1 MLQKINKILFCC
13 IIVLSVQLGLA
24 QQTES
29 FTVNGLKVIFK
40 QNTSTDIIAA
50 QMYFKGGVALLEPE
64 KAGLES
70 LTLQVAIDAS
80 KNYPE
85 DVLSSKLAS
94 MNSQLSASSGL
105 DYSSINLLC
114 VKQFFDDSWKIF
126 SDVIVNPSFT
136 NEDFQIEKGQQ
147 INGVKQSQD
156 NPDRYLN
163 HLVADAFYNNH
174 PYRIEVYGNEAT
186 LNSFSLEQ
194 IKEYYKNRLQTS
206 GMLLVIVG
214 NISKEELEKRI
225 KESFGDIPVGDFVQP
240 QLPAVEHSETSLK
253 LVDRNL
259 PTVYIEGVFPA
270 PKFAS
275 DDYYPM
281 AVATSILHDRLF
293 EEVRTKRSLS
303 YAPAAWTNGSFSN
316 SGAIYVTTVYPD
328 STINVMLNEL
338 NKIKDEPIPAQELA
352 NKVNTFVT
360 RYYMRNET
368 FSQQASLL
376 ARYELSGAGY
386 KDTDKYL
393 SFVKKVS
400 SEDIQKVTKEYIK
413 NLQYVL
419 IGNPSSLEVK
429 SFIY

>member
-13 IIVLSVQLGLA
+13 IIVLSVQSGFA

-29 FTVNGLKVIFK
+29 FTINGLKVIFK

-80 KNYPE
+80 KNYPK

-94 MNSQLSASSGL
+94 MNSQLSTSSGL

-114 VKQFFDDSWKIF
+114 VKQYFDDSWKIF

-136 NEDFQIEKGQQ
+136 NEDFQLEKGQQ
-147 INGVKQSQD
+147 INGVKQGQD
-156 NPDRYLN
+156 NPDSYLN

-174 PYRIEVYGNEAT
+174 PYRVEVYGNEAT
-186 LNSFSLEQ
+186 LNSFSQEQ
-194 IKEYYKNRLQTS
+194 IQEYYKNRLRVS
-206 GMLLVIVG
+206 GMLLVVVG
-214 NISKEELEKRI
+214 NISKAEIENRV
-225 KESFGDIPVGDFVQP
+225 KESFGNIQTGNFIQP
-240 QLPAVEHSETSLK
+240 QLPPVEHSETTLK
-253 LVDRNL
+253 LVDREL

-270 PKFAS
+270 PAFATT
-275 DDYYPM
+275 DYYTM
-281 AVATSILHDRLF
+281 AVATSILQDRLF

-338 NKIKDEPIPAQELA
+338 NKIKEDPISVQELA

-386 KDTDKYL
+386 KEADNYL
-393 SFVKKVS
+393 DFVKKVS
-400 SEDIQKVTKEYIK
+400 PEDIQKVCKGYIK

-419 IGNPSSLEVK
+419 IGNPSSLEIK
-429 SFIY
+429 NFIY

>member
-1 MLQKINKILFCC
+1 MLQKINKILFSC
-13 IIVLSVQLGLA
+13 IIILTIQSGFA

-50 QMYFKGGVALLEPE
+50 QMYFKGGVALLEPNT
-64 KAGLES
+64 AGLEA
-70 LTLQVAIDAS
+70 LTLGVATDAS
-80 KNYPE
+80 KNYPR
-85 DVLSSKLAS
+85 DILSSTLES

-114 VKQFFDDSWKIF
+114 VKQYFDDSWKIF
-126 SDVIVNPSFT
+126 SDVITNPSFT
-136 NEDFQIEKGQQ
+136 DEDFQLEKGQQ
-147 INGVKQSQD
+147 INAVKQNQD
-156 NPDRYLN
+156 DPDSYLSY
-163 HLVADAFYNNH
+163 LARDAFYTNH
-174 PYRIEVYGNEAT
+174 PYRVKVFGNEAT
-186 LNSFSLEQ
+186 LNSFSKEQ
-194 IKEYYKNRLQTS
+194 IKEYYKNHLQTS
-206 GMLLVIVG
+206 GMLLVVAG
-214 NISKEELEKRI
+214 NISKAEIENRV
-225 KESFGDIPVGDFVQP
+225 KESFGNIPAGDFKQP
-240 QLPAVEHSETSLK
+240 SLPPVEHSETTLK
-253 LVDRNL
+253 LLDREL

-270 PKFAS
+270 PVFAS

-281 AVATSILHDRLF
+281 TVATSILRDRLF

-338 NKIKDEPIPAQELA
+338 NKIKEDPISAQELA
-352 NKVNTFVT
+352 NKINIFVT

-368 FSQQASLL
+368 FTQQAVLL

-386 KDTDKYL
+386 KNADKYL
-393 SFVKKVS
+393 NFVKKVS
-400 SEDIQKVTKEYIK
+400 PEDIQKVCKEYIK

-419 IGNPSSLEVK
+419 IGNPSSLQIK
-429 SFIY
+429 NFIY